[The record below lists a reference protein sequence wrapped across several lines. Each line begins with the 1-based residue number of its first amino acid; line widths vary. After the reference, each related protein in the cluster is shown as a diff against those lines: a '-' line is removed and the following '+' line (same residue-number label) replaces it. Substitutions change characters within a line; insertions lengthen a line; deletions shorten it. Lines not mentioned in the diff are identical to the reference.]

1 MLVAQ
6 KLNGADAKR
15 IGDALHVGKAQVAR
29 PGFYPRKKWPA
40 QSAQTRYARNAH
52 MLFEPYAV
60 HVLADCE
67 GDCLGVA
74 VVALNG
80 VVDKNV
86 HVEMIFTV
94 LLVVY
99 VL

>member
-1 MLVAQ
+1 
-6 KLNGADAKR
+6 
-15 IGDALHVGKAQVAR
+15 
-29 PGFYPRKKWPA
+29 
-40 QSAQTRYARNAH
+40 

-74 VVALNG
+74 AVALNG

-86 HVEMIFTV
+86 HVEMIFTMPPM
-94 LLVVY
+94 VY